1 MEEEYATELNC
12 IEKKEFEFYI
22 DNIEAAYER
31 YKVLLIQAL

>member
-12 IEKKEFEFYI
+12 IEKEEFEFYI
-22 DNIEAAYER
+22 DNIETAYER